1 MTGYIFL
8 LLAGVAAGTLSGVVG
23 TGGSIVLMPI
33 LVYQFGPQ
41 QAVPIMAIAAV
52 LGNIGKAVAWWRE
65 VDWRAFWAYA
75 VLGVPGAALGA
86 RTLLVLPPAVVEVV
100 LGGFFLLMIPGRRW
114 MQARDIRIRYWHLA
128 IIGGLIGYLSG
139 IVLSTGPLSIPAFL
153 AIGLAKGALIS
164 TEAAASLALMIAKVA
179 TFQQAGALPWPM
191 ILQGLIVGGS
201 MMVGAYLGKQV
212 MARISLKV
220 FENVMDVMLFC
231 SGMALLWTAVK

>member
-86 RTLLVLPPAVVEVV
+86 RTLLVLPPSVVETV

-114 MQARDIRIRYWHLA
+114 MRARDFRIRYWQRLLKNPVVDRLA
-128 IIGGLIGYLSG
+128 
-139 IVLSTGPLSIPAFL
+139 
-153 AIGLAKGALIS
+153 
-164 TEAAASLALMIAKVA
+164 
-179 TFQQAGALPWPM
+179 
-191 ILQGLIVGGS
+191 GS
-201 MMVGAYLGKQV
+201 
-212 MARISLKV
+212 
-220 FENVMDVMLFC
+220 
-231 SGMALLWTAVK
+231 

>member
-86 RTLLVLPPAVVEVV
+86 RTLLVLPPSVVETV

-114 MQARDIRIRYWHLA
+114 MRARDFRIRYWQLA
-128 IIGGLIGYLSG
+128 IIGGLIG
-139 IVLSTGPLSIPAFL
+139 
-153 AIGLAKGALIS
+153 
-164 TEAAASLALMIAKVA
+164 
-179 TFQQAGALPWPM
+179 
-191 ILQGLIVGGS
+191 
-201 MMVGAYLGKQV
+201 
-212 MARISLKV
+212 
-220 FENVMDVMLFC
+220 
-231 SGMALLWTAVK
+231 

>member
-86 RTLLVLPPAVVEVV
+86 RTLLVLPPAVVETM

-114 MQARDIRIRYWHLA
+114 MQARDIRIRYWQMA
-128 IIGGLIGYLSG
+128 VIGGLIGYLSG

-153 AIGLAKGALIS
+153 AIGLTKGALIS
-164 TEAAASLALMIAKVA
+164 TEAAKVV
-179 TFQQAGALPWPM
+179 TFQQEGALPGPM

-201 MMVGAYLGKQV
+201 MMVGAYFGKQV